1 MTPSAADH
9 LVQLQ
14 ALLPQG
20 PAWPR
25 EPDAML
31 TKLLAGF
38 APELARFDA
47 RSAELLEEI
56 DVRTSAEL
64 LADWEAVLG
73 LPDRCAAA
81 TSTSLD
87 GRRISAL
94 RKLAYQAGHTPA
106 FYRSLAAALGYDVEI
121 HEFDPAVDTYDGS
134 LTPLITGGRWRF
146 VWRMHVLTPV
156 SFRLFR
162 VGHSRV
168 GDSLREGG
176 AHELECV
183 ITAAKQ
189 SHTHVIFTYE
199 ES

>member
-1 MTPSAADH
+1 MITTADQLAH
-9 LVQLQ
+9 LQ

-31 TKLLAGF
+31 TRLLAGF
-38 APELARFDA
+38 APEFVRFDTRA
-47 RSAELLEEI
+47 KQILEEI
-56 DVRTSAEL
+56 DVRTTAEL
-64 LADWEAVLG
+64 LAQWEIVLG
-73 LPDRCAAA
+73 LPDRCADA
-81 TSTSLD
+81 TSTTLE
-87 GRRISAL
+87 GRRISAA

-121 HEFDPAVDTYDGS
+121 HEFDPDVDDYDGS
-134 LTPLITGGRWRF
+134 LTAQITGGRWRF
-146 VWRMHVLTPV
+146 VFRVHVLTPT

-162 VGHSRV
+162 VGHSRA
-168 GDSLREGG
+168 GDPLREGG
-176 AHELECV
+176 VHELECV